1 MRLLRIDRHIWL
13 RHRGAELNKKTLRT
27 VRKDMTILT
36 SIALLG
42 LVGLS
47 VLSGMGMDDEVEGL
61 FLMDDDIHAMLGYTM
76 ALVAGLHPLLHLGDM
91 WTYMRRRVR
100 AAAGESTPQRSG
112 MDHQESPINRQ

>member
-1 MRLLRIDRHIWL
+1 M
-13 RHRGAELNKKTLRT
+13 NKKTLRT

-47 VLSGMGMDDEVEGL
+47 VLSGMGMDEEVEGF

-76 ALVAGLHPLLHLGDM
+76 ALVASLHSLLHLGDM
-91 WTYMRRRVR
+91 RAHMRRRLR
-100 AAAGESTPQRSG
+100 AVAGESAPQGSG
-112 MDHQESPINRQ
+112 VDRQEAPINRQ